1 MSLIKNLETEDFC
14 QQIAIEYQS
23 NPLKA
28 NQLFIDFV
36 NEKKLV
42 KWVWHAMQS
51 RIQYIIEQNKGNRL

>member
-1 MSLIKNLETEDFC
+1 MSPIKNLETEDFC

-28 NQLFIDFV
+28 NQLFIEFV

-42 KWVWHAMQS
+42 KWVWLAMQS
-51 RIQYIIEQNKGNRL
+51 RIQYLIKQNKGN